1 MKNFFTIAAFT
12 LSAFS
17 VNAQIR
23 MPAPSPTQMISQD
36 FGMGK
41 VEVTYSRPALKGRE
55 VYQEKSDLAP
65 LNQIWRTGANAATRI
80 KFTDAV
86 TIGGKNLD
94 TGSYVLYTI
103 PGSTEW
109 TIILNKGL
117 NNWGIDGYKE
127 SEDVVRFK
135 VPAHQ
140 VNTPSIENFTMQF
153 HDIKPESMNLDL
165 IWNKTLVMIPIS
177 TNIKDR
183 LKSQIEQALT
193 GEKKPYWQAANF
205 YYEWDNNN
213 AKALEN
219 VNMAIKENPDGFW
232 MYLLKAKIEKANGNT
247 EAAKQAALKTKEIAA
262 KQGNQDYVKQA
273 EMFIASL

>member
-1 MKNFFTIAAFT
+1 MKFGV
-12 LSAFS
+12 L
-17 VNAQIR
+17 AQ
-23 MPAPSPTQMISQD
+23 MPLH
-36 FGMGK
+36 
-41 VEVTYSRPALKGRE
+41 RL
-55 VYQEKSDLAP
+55 
-65 LNQIWRTGANAATRI
+65 
-80 KFTDAV
+80 KFTDPV

-103 PGSTEW
+103 PGNNEW
-109 TIILNKGL
+109 TVIVNKGL
-117 NNWGIDGYKE
+117 NNWGTDGYTD
-127 SEDVVRFK
+127 SADVVRFK
-135 VPAHQ
+135 VPVHEMH
-140 VNTPSIENFTMQF
+140 TPPVENFTMQF
-153 HDIKPESMNLDL
+153 GDIKPESMNLYL
-165 IWNKTLVMIPIS
+165 LWNKSAVMVPIS

-183 LKSQIEQALT
+183 LKSQIEQALM

-232 MYLLKAKIEKANGNT
+232 MYLLKAKIEKASGNN
-247 EAAKQAALKTKEIAA
+247 EAAKQAAQKTKELAA